1 MSDHHIYYVLKHDTY
16 ILHKVS
22 WVQSVDIEK
31 ICPPIVVAVTN
42 QTNPTLSFHTLQ
54 NEAHE
59 KLIWLLALFTKKI
72 CSHMKLTI
80 GRNI

>member
-1 MSDHHIYYVLKHDTY
+1 MYYLDLLKHDTY

-22 WVQSVDIEK
+22 GVQSDDIEK

-59 KLIWLLALFTKKI
+59 KLIWLLALFTKKKFVYI
-72 CSHMKLTI
+72 
-80 GRNI
+80 